1 MLKKYKR
8 SKIEARKIVYLVATL
23 IAIPVVLILISRPSI
38 FFPSAQSVQ
47 SQIILTSANNVMPP
61 NSVVSLEVDTGTHQ
75 LGFAQVTLLFDKD
88 KIQLASEIKPS
99 DVLKTVVVKST
110 MQEANASGVIE
121 LSLGLATQD
130 RGNAPTGKSLLATL
144 QFTSKSSATN
154 DTTLISIDQA
164 NSQIVDQTPQALT
177 MSGANFEFTLNYV
190 APTAAPTNSP
200 GGIQGSASPSSSPT
214 QQPTEQPTEQ
224 PTSIPQET
232 ATARPTFVPGPTLP
246 PTDDTQGGTPSQGNG
261 QVTWTT
267 QTAQDIANEDGSRYF
282 DSGNSSNLFIG
293 TGASSASSYLGIRF
307 SGPSLS
313 STSNIKS
320 AKVGISASRDQ
331 WIGVSFKVSA
341 EKTKTPLAFSSGSRM
356 SQRSPLTA
364 SKSYSDNIKWF
375 GGEIYYYDVTEQVK
389 EAVKASSGDVN
400 SLALIFQGQGNAY
413 GRKNIVSSGQ
423 NSPKLVVD
431 YDGESSAY
439 GGSVGGGSV
448 MDPIVEPVQNFFTRF
463 INFFRSRFRR

>member
-1 MLKKYKR
+1 MARKYKR
-8 SKIEARKIVYLVATL
+8 KKIETRKIVYLVATL

-38 FFPSAQSVQ
+38 FFPRAQSVQ
-47 SQIILTSANNVMPP
+47 SQIILSAPSDVMPP

-88 KIQLASEIKPS
+88 KIQLTNEIKPS

-144 QFTSKSSATN
+144 QFAAKSSATN

-190 APTAAPTNSP
+190 APTTAPTNSP

-214 QQPTEQPTEQ
+214 QQPTQQ
-224 PTSIPQET
+224 PTSVPQET

-282 DSGNSSNLFIG
+282 DSGSSSNLFIG
-293 TGASSASSYLGIRF
+293 TGANSASSYLGIRF

-313 STSNIKS
+313 SANNIKS

-341 EKTKTPLAFSSGSRM
+341 EKTKTPLTFSSSSRM
-356 SQRSPLTA
+356 SQRSPLTS

-389 EAVKASSGDVN
+389 EAVGASSGDVN
-400 SLALIFQGQGNAY
+400 SLALIFQGRGNAY

-431 YDGESSAY
+431 YDGQSAAGGGGTAN
-439 GGSVGGGSV
+439 GGSVI
-448 MDPIVEPVQNFFTRF
+448 DPIIQPVQNFFSRF
-463 INFFRSRFRR
+463 FNFFRNRFGR